1 MFQKI
6 SLFIFSVISAFAS
19 FAQIAVKA
27 DTVYT
32 MATAPIVNGVV
43 LIKNGKIE
51 NVGANLSVPSGYT
64 VYSAKTV
71 TPGLID
77 VRSSVGLSGSYNI
90 PADQDQLEKS
100 SPIQPELRAIDA
112 YNPEDKLVEY
122 LRSNGITTLHTG
134 HGVGSLASGQTMV
147 VKTKKG
153 LVDDV
158 MVDPL
163 VMVAMTLGPSVS
175 ANYPS
180 PGNRS
185 KQMAMLRTELLKA
198 QGQAKA
204 NAKDTTKGVELKQQ
218 IFQQLLSGEV
228 KALILAN
235 TSAEIMSAIRL
246 AKEFNL
252 KLVIEGGAEAY
263 RLIDQIKASKAE
275 LIVHATMARA
285 GGETINMTMENAAIL
300 HRAGIPVSIESGF
313 ESYVP
318 KSRVILFEAAI
329 AMVHGLPFHEALKA
343 ITINPAKLLGIDNRV
358 GTIEKGKD
366 ADVVLFNG
374 DPFEYSTKVCIV
386 IIDGKVE
393 VNQCK

>member
-1 MFQKI
+1 
-6 SLFIFSVISAFAS
+6 
-19 FAQIAVKA
+19 
-27 DTVYT
+27 
-32 MATAPIVNGVV
+32 
-43 LIKNGKIE
+43 
-51 NVGANLSVPSGYT
+51 
-64 VYSAKTV
+64 
-71 TPGLID
+71 LID
-77 VRSSVGLSGSYNI
+77 VRSSVGLSGAYNI

-112 YNPEDKLVEY
+112 YNPEDKLVEF

-134 HGVGSLASGQTMV
+134 HGVGSLASGQTMI

-158 MVDPL
+158 LVDPL
-163 VMVAMTLGPSVS
+163 AMVAMTLGPSVS
-175 ANYPS
+175 ANFPS

-198 QGQAKA
+198 QSQAKS
-204 NAKDTTKGVELKQQ
+204 NAKDTTKGVELRQQ

-235 TSAEIMSAIRL
+235 TSGEIMSAIRL

-263 RLIDQIKASKAE
+263 RLIPQIKASKAE
-275 LIVHATMARA
+275 LIVHATMSRA

-300 HRAGIPVSIESGF
+300 YRSGIPVSIESGF
-313 ESYVP
+313 EAYVP
-318 KSRVILFEAAI
+318 KSRVVLFEAAI
-329 AMVHGLPFHEALKA
+329 AMVHGLPFQEALKA

-366 ADVVLFNG
+366 ADLVLFNG
-374 DPFEYSTKVCIV
+374 DPFEYATKPCIV